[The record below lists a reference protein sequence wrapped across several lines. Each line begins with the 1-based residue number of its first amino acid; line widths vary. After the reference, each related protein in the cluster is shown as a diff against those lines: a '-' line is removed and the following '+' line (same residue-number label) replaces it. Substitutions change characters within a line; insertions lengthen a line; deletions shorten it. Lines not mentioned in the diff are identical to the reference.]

1 MKAFWEDMKY
11 FWTNK
16 FYAAVVSLAAVC
28 SYGFKIAHETIGID
42 DTCIPLYFE
51 EGLAPAVGRWTL
63 YLINKLFHISDFAP
77 WMTELAGVLL
87 LLFGVTAWCVAF
99 SRILGREK
107 HMAAYA
113 FFSALF
119 LSCPLISEIYV
130 YYLHN
135 GVSLAYGLTAMVLLL
150 LLKAM
155 EAGTGWKGRL
165 SAALAAGAMLAVA
178 LGCYESF
185 MIVFAEGMILL
196 FLLARGWG
204 NGKGKYI
211 VSPWGWG
218 GMTAVT
224 AVSAL
229 GFRWLALRLILG
241 IFHIEIPESFR
252 VAYRSVFAFTGF
264 REQELIMNLKRQ
276 FVKYYLNAFAY
287 RPITVLVL
295 GFVVLLAICIAA
307 GIRKKDI
314 FLPLAA
320 LALPVLPMCMVV
332 IEGKDT
338 YYRAAQYVPLIGAF
352 AVFLLLGLVKEHL
365 PGFCM
370 AVSVALASVLLWNQ
384 CTEMNK
390 WFYVDYMKYQDARR
404 VMEQVAFDLE
414 KGYETTKP
422 IVFRGAYYVPYG
434 IAKDAYLE
442 YGSAEYGW
450 IRRIGDLID
459 PHLVEKYNAE
469 DGHGYAFAETPV
481 NSTLRWGAT
490 AFDGTAVQLGNF
502 MKMLGHDFVIE
513 TDLRKI
519 DEAETLVGSMAH
531 FPGEGYIRDCGDYII
546 VNF

>member
-1 MKAFWEDMKY
+1 MKAFWDDMKF
-11 FWTNK
+11 FWSNK
-16 FYAAVVSLAAVC
+16 LCAAVVSLAAVY

-42 DTCIPLYFE
+42 DTCISLYFE

-63 YLINKLFHISDFAP
+63 FLANKLFHISDFAP
-77 WMTELAGVLL
+77 WMTELTGVLL
-87 LLFGVTAWCVAF
+87 LLFAAAAWCVVF
-99 SRILGREK
+99 LRILGREK
-107 HMAAYA
+107 YMTAYA

-135 GVSLAYGLTAMVLLL
+135 GISLAYGLTAMGLLV
-150 LLKAM
+150 LLKAL
-155 EAGTGWKGRL
+155 EAGTGWKQRG
-165 SAALAAGAMLAVA
+165 AAVLAAGVVLAVA

-204 NGKGKYI
+204 NRKRKYT
-211 VSPWGWG
+211 VSPWAWG
-218 GMTAVT
+218 GATVAT

-229 GFRWLALRLILG
+229 GVRWLALRLVLG
-241 IFHIEIPESFR
+241 IFHIEIPAGFGVE
-252 VAYRSVFAFTGF
+252 YRSVFAFMKQGT
-264 REQELIMNLKRQ
+264 EELSMNLKRHL
-276 FVKYYLNAFAY
+276 VKYFLNAFAY
-287 RPITVLVL
+287 QPILILVL
-295 GFVVLLAICIAA
+295 GFGILFLICTVA

-320 LALPVLPMCMVV
+320 LALPALPMCMVA

-352 AVFLLLGLVKEHL
+352 AVFLLLMLVKEHL
-365 PGFCM
+365 PGACM
-370 AVSVALASVLLWNQ
+370 AVSVALASILLWNQ
-384 CTEMNK
+384 CAETNQ

-404 VMEQVAFDLE
+404 VMEQVAYDLE
-414 KGYETTKP
+414 KGYDTAKP
-422 IVFRGAYYVPYG
+422 VVFRGAYYVPYE
-434 IAKDAYLE
+434 IAKGAYLE
-442 YGSAEYGW
+442 FDSVEYGW
-450 IRRIGDLID
+450 IRRIGDMVD

-481 NSTLRWGAT
+481 NSTLRWAAT

-502 MKMLGHDFVIE
+502 VKMLGHDLVIE
-513 TDLRKI
+513 TDLQNI
-519 DEAETLVGSMAH
+519 DAADAIADDMFH
-531 FPGEGYIRDCGDYII
+531 FPEEGYIRDCGEYII

>member
-1 MKAFWEDMKY
+1 MKAFWDDMKF
-11 FWTNK
+11 FWSNK
-16 FYAAVVSLAAVC
+16 FCAAVVSLAAVY

-42 DTCIPLYFE
+42 DTCISLYFE

-63 YLINKLFHISDFAP
+63 FLANKLFHISDFAP
-77 WMTELAGVLL
+77 WMTELTGVLL
-87 LLFGVTAWCVAF
+87 LLFAAAAWCVVF

-107 HMAAYA
+107 YMTAYA

-135 GVSLAYGLTAMVLLL
+135 GISLAYGLTAMGLLV
-150 LLKAM
+150 LLKAL
-155 EAGTGWKGRL
+155 EAGTGWKQRG
-165 SAALAAGAMLAVA
+165 AAVLAAGVVLAVA

-204 NGKGKYI
+204 NRKRKYT
-211 VSPWGWG
+211 VSPWAWG
-218 GMTAVT
+218 GATVAT

-229 GFRWLALRLILG
+229 GVRWLALRLVLG
-241 IFHIEIPESFR
+241 IFHIEIPAGFGVE
-252 VAYRSVFAFTGF
+252 YRSVFAFMKQGT
-264 REQELIMNLKRQ
+264 EELSMNLKRHL
-276 FVKYYLNAFAY
+276 VKYFLNAFAY
-287 RPITVLVL
+287 QPILILVL
-295 GFVVLLAICIAA
+295 GFGILFLICTVA

-320 LALPVLPMCMVV
+320 LALPALPMCMVA

-352 AVFLLLGLVKEHL
+352 AVFLLLMLVKEHL
-365 PGFCM
+365 PGACM
-370 AVSVALASVLLWNQ
+370 AVSVALASILLWNQ
-384 CTEMNK
+384 CAETNQ

-404 VMEQVAFDLE
+404 VMEQVAYDLE
-414 KGYETTKP
+414 KGYDTAKP
-422 IVFRGAYYVPYG
+422 VVFRGAYYVPYE
-434 IAKDAYLE
+434 IAKGAYLE
-442 YGSAEYGW
+442 FDSVEYGW
-450 IRRIGDLID
+450 IRRIGDMVD

-481 NSTLRWGAT
+481 NSTLRWAAT

-502 MKMLGHDFVIE
+502 MKMVGHDFLVE
-513 TDLRKI
+513 TDLGNI
-519 DEAETLVGSMAH
+519 EEADTIADAMSH
-531 FPGEGYIRDCGDYII
+531 FPEEGYIRDCGEYIL